1 MSNNYDVEDLKK
13 LKGSFQSRSNKLSN
27 SLDGAEYLRLVNVV
41 SRNWND
47 EESEKFLLKLEESV
61 KICKEEIKKYN
72 NKVQSLVDLKI
83 K

>member
-1 MSNNYDVEDLKK
+1 MSSYDIEDLKK
-13 LKGSFQSRSNKLSN
+13 TKGSFQSRSNKLTNVLEGS
-27 SLDGAEYLRLVNVV
+27 EYLRFVNVV

>member
-1 MSNNYDVEDLKK
+1 MFDQL
-13 LKGSFQSRSNKLSN
+13 
-27 SLDGAEYLRLVNVV
+27 
-41 SRNWND
+41 
-47 EESEKFLLKLEESV
+47 LEESV